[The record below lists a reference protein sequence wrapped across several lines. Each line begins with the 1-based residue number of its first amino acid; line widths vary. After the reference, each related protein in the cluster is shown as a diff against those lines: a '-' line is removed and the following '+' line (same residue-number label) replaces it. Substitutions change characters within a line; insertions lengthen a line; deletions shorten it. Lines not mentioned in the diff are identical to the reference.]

1 MLNRGSSGFQRTV
14 ALMSVAAIALMMCA
28 APTASAS
35 PVTPAGSTATVH
47 GSITDRA
54 TGSGVSGVSVVA
66 YLDEGAGT
74 YTRSADA
81 VTDVAGGYAL
91 TGLAAGLYFY
101 RVGDKMPDH
110 SGGYVGWG
118 DGDATA
124 SRFYL
129 ADAAD
134 EWGYDYQMAGADV
147 TAPRTQATAPS
158 GWASGPVTV
167 TLSASDE
174 DSGVDHITSQVGGVP
189 PVDGPNM
196 VAIRVAEQ
204 GTTTIRFHAVDHWG
218 NAEVEQ
224 SVDVRIDLEAPVVS
238 AAVESFYTAA
248 PEITISAV
256 DLGSGAAGVSYRL
269 DGADEVFT
277 EGASVT
283 LIVGTTGDH
292 VLESWAVD
300 AVGNVSK
307 RGSNTFNVASSAE
320 TGLPPSAPSAPS
332 APNPPLA
339 GPPAAGP
346 VPVVSPAA
354 SPSMVAPAPGAASLR
369 RAAARRAAL
378 RRAAAR
384 RATLRRAA
392 QRRAVVRRTAA
403 PSVAAPARRARVSR
417 NHLRN

>member
-1 MLNRGSSGFQRTV
+1 MVNRGKSSFRRSV
-14 ALMSVAAIALMMCA
+14 ALSVAAMVMMMYAPAAAL
-28 APTASAS
+28 AS
-35 PVTPAGSTATVH
+35 PTSPAASGSTVH

-174 DSGVDHITSQVGGVP
+174 DSGVDHITSQVGGAP

-277 EGASVT
+277 QGASVT

-292 VLESWAVD
+292 VLETWAVD

-320 TGLPPSAPSAPS
+320 TGLPPTAPS

-346 VPVVSPAA
+346 VQVVSPAA
-354 SPSMVAPAPGAASLR
+354 SPSMVAPAPSAASLR

-403 PSVAAPARRARVSR
+403 PSMAAPARRARVSR